1 MASPFAWACHRF
13 RSPYPNLD
21 VKLNHLWSFLM
32 RVKSKSRL
40 TRIIDAG
47 VIGSAIFLVAFVI
60 HKVDTVMIYDWH
72 WGFLWEYIL
81 RWDEEQQAY
90 APNLLLKGL
99 ATTFRLV
106 IWSMLLASMIGI
118 CMGIMRTSSRLLFR
132 TVSRLYVE
140 FIRNMPPVVFIFVF
154 FFFLSSQFVPL
165 LGIDEISVRAS
176 PQTIAILEVLIGPPE
191 LFANVISGVI
201 CLGLFEGAYI
211 TEIIRAGIQSINKG
225 QTEAGQSI
233 GLTRFQTL
241 RWVVFPQAVQRVIP
255 PLAGQFITLIKDTSI
270 VSLISIQELTFLAQE
285 VAYSTQYV
293 FEIWLFVAGVYFC
306 ICYSLA
312 LFCGRLERRAQ
323 RIY

>member
-1 MASPFAWACHRF
+1 MAAR
-13 RSPYPNLD
+13 
-21 VKLNHLWSFLM
+21 KKT
-32 RVKSKSRL
+32 KSGV
-40 TRIIDAG
+40 TRAVDTI
-47 VIGSAIFLVAFVI
+47 VIASAIFLVAYI
-60 HKVDTVMIYDWH
+60 IYKVDTVMIYEWH

-106 IWSMLLASMIGI
+106 IWSMLLASIIGI
-118 CMGIMRTSSRLLFR
+118 VMGIMRTSSRVFFR

-165 LGIDEISVRAS
+165 LGIDELSVNAS
-176 PQTIAILEVLIGPPE
+176 PETIALLEILLGPPE
-191 LFANVISGVI
+191 LFANVISGI
-201 CLGLFEGAYI
+201 LCLALFEGAYI
-211 TEIIRAGIQSINKG
+211 TEIIRAGIQSIDKG

-241 RWVVFPQAVQRVIP
+241 RWVIFPQAVQKVIP
-255 PLAGQFITLIKDTSI
+255 PLTGQFITLIKDSSI

-312 LFCGRLERRAQ
+312 LFFAKLEKRSQ
-323 RIY
+323 RIYQG

>member
-1 MASPFAWACHRF
+1 MTAKKKTKSGVTRAVDTIVIASAA
-13 RSPYPNLD
+13 
-21 VKLNHLWSFLM
+21 
-32 RVKSKSRL
+32 
-40 TRIIDAG
+40 
-47 VIGSAIFLVAFVI
+47 FLVAYI
-60 HKVDTVMIYDWH
+60 IYKVDTVMIYNWH

-106 IWSMLLASMIGI
+106 IWSMLLASIIGI
-118 CMGIMRTSSRLLFR
+118 VMGIMRTSSRIFFR

-154 FFFLSSQFVPL
+154 FFFISSQFVPL
-165 LGIDEISVRAS
+165 LGIDELSVNAS
-176 PQTIAILEVLIGPPE
+176 PETIALLEILLGPPE
-191 LFANVISGVI
+191 LFANVISGI
-201 CLGLFEGAYI
+201 LCLALFEGAYI
-211 TEIIRAGIQSINKG
+211 TEIIRAGIQSIDKG

-241 RWVVFPQAVQRVIP
+241 RWVIFPQAVQKVIP
-255 PLAGQFITLIKDTSI
+255 PLTGQFITLIKDSSI

-312 LFCGRLERRAQ
+312 LLFAKLEKRSQ
-323 RIY
+323 RIYQG

>member
-1 MASPFAWACHRF
+1 MTAKKKTKSGVTRAVDTIVIASA
-13 RSPYPNLD
+13 
-21 VKLNHLWSFLM
+21 V
-32 RVKSKSRL
+32 
-40 TRIIDAG
+40 
-47 VIGSAIFLVAFVI
+47 FLVAYI
-60 HKVDTVMIYDWH
+60 IYKVDTVMIYNWH

-106 IWSMLLASMIGI
+106 IWSMLLASIIGI
-118 CMGIMRTSSRLLFR
+118 VMGIMRTSSRIFFR

-154 FFFLSSQFVPL
+154 FFFISSQFVPL
-165 LGIDEISVRAS
+165 LGIDELFVNAS
-176 PQTIAILEVLIGPPE
+176 PETIALLEILLGPPE
-191 LFANVISGVI
+191 LFANVISGI
-201 CLGLFEGAYI
+201 LCLALFEGAYI
-211 TEIIRAGIQSINKG
+211 TEIIRAGIQAIDKG

-241 RWVVFPQAVQRVIP
+241 RWVIFPQAVQKVIP
-255 PLAGQFITLIKDTSI
+255 PLTGQFITLIKDSSI

-312 LFCGRLERRAQ
+312 LLFAKLEKRSQ
-323 RIY
+323 RIYQG

>member
-1 MASPFAWACHRF
+1 MAAR
-13 RSPYPNLD
+13 
-21 VKLNHLWSFLM
+21 KKT
-32 RVKSKSRL
+32 KSGV
-40 TRIIDAG
+40 TRAVDTI
-47 VIGSAIFLVAFVI
+47 VIASAIFLVAYII
-60 HKVDTVMIYDWH
+60 HKVDTVMIYEWH

-106 IWSMLLASMIGI
+106 IWSMLLASIIGI
-118 CMGIMRTSSRLLFR
+118 VMGIMRTSSRVFFR

-165 LGIDEISVRAS
+165 LGIDELSVNAS
-176 PQTIAILEVLIGPPE
+176 PETIALLEILLGPPE
-191 LFANVISGVI
+191 LFANVISGI
-201 CLGLFEGAYI
+201 LCLALFEGAYI
-211 TEIIRAGIQSINKG
+211 TEIIRAGIQAIDKG

-241 RWVVFPQAVQRVIP
+241 RWVVFPQAVQKVIP
-255 PLAGQFITLIKDTSI
+255 PLTGQFITLIKDSSI

-293 FEIWLFVAGVYFC
+293 FEIWLFVAAVYFC

-312 LFCGRLERRAQ
+312 LLFGKLEKRSQ
-323 RIY
+323 RIYQG

>member
-1 MASPFAWACHRF
+1 MTAKKKTKSGVTRAVDTIVIASA
-13 RSPYPNLD
+13 
-21 VKLNHLWSFLM
+21 V
-32 RVKSKSRL
+32 
-40 TRIIDAG
+40 
-47 VIGSAIFLVAFVI
+47 FLVAYI
-60 HKVDTVMIYDWH
+60 IYKVDTVMIYNWH

-106 IWSMLLASMIGI
+106 IWSMLLASLIGI
-118 CMGIMRTSSRLLFR
+118 VMGIMRTSSRIFFR

-154 FFFLSSQFVPL
+154 FFFISSQFVPL
-165 LGIDEISVRAS
+165 LGIDELSVNAS
-176 PQTIAILEVLIGPPE
+176 PETIALLQILLGPPE
-191 LFANVISGVI
+191 LFANVISGII
-201 CLGLFEGAYI
+201 CLALFEGAYI
-211 TEIIRAGIQSINKG
+211 TEIIRAGIQSIDKG

-241 RWVVFPQAVQRVIP
+241 RCVIFPQAVQKVIP
-255 PLAGQFITLIKDTSI
+255 PLTGQFITLIKDSSI

-312 LFCGRLERRAQ
+312 LLFAKLEKRSQ
-323 RIY
+323 RIYQG

>member
-1 MASPFAWACHRF
+1 MTAKKKTKSGVTRAVDTIVIASAA
-13 RSPYPNLD
+13 
-21 VKLNHLWSFLM
+21 
-32 RVKSKSRL
+32 
-40 TRIIDAG
+40 
-47 VIGSAIFLVAFVI
+47 FLVAYI
-60 HKVDTVMIYDWH
+60 IYKVDTVMIYNWH

-106 IWSMLLASMIGI
+106 IWSMLLASIIGI
-118 CMGIMRTSSRLLFR
+118 VMGIMRTSSRIFFR

-154 FFFLSSQFVPL
+154 FFFISSQFVPL
-165 LGIDEISVRAS
+165 LGIDELSVNAS
-176 PQTIAILEVLIGPPE
+176 PETIALLEILLGPPE
-191 LFANVISGVI
+191 LFANVISGI
-201 CLGLFEGAYI
+201 LCLALFEGAYI
-211 TEIIRAGIQSINKG
+211 TEIIRAGIQSIDKG

-241 RWVVFPQAVQRVIP
+241 RWVIFPQAVQKVIP
-255 PLAGQFITLIKDTSI
+255 PLTGQFITLIKDSSI

-312 LFCGRLERRAQ
+312 LLFAKLEKRSH
-323 RIY
+323 RIYQA

>member
-1 MASPFAWACHRF
+1 MTAKKKTKSGVTRAVDTIVIASA
-13 RSPYPNLD
+13 
-21 VKLNHLWSFLM
+21 V
-32 RVKSKSRL
+32 
-40 TRIIDAG
+40 
-47 VIGSAIFLVAFVI
+47 FLVAYI
-60 HKVDTVMIYDWH
+60 IYKVDTVMIYNWH

-106 IWSMLLASMIGI
+106 IWSMLLASIIGI
-118 CMGIMRTSSRLLFR
+118 VMGIMRTSSRVFFR

-165 LGIDEISVRAS
+165 LGIDELSVNAS
-176 PQTIAILEVLIGPPE
+176 PETIALLEILLGPPE
-191 LFANVISGVI
+191 LFANVISGI
-201 CLGLFEGAYI
+201 LCLALFEGAYI
-211 TEIIRAGIQSINKG
+211 TEIIRAGIQAIDKG

-241 RWVVFPQAVQRVIP
+241 RWVIFPQAVQKVIP
-255 PLAGQFITLIKDTSI
+255 PLTGQFITLIKDSSI

-312 LFCGRLERRAQ
+312 LLFAKLEKRSQ
-323 RIY
+323 RIYQG

>member
-1 MASPFAWACHRF
+1 MTAKKKTKSGVTRAVDTIVIASAA
-13 RSPYPNLD
+13 
-21 VKLNHLWSFLM
+21 
-32 RVKSKSRL
+32 
-40 TRIIDAG
+40 
-47 VIGSAIFLVAFVI
+47 FLVAYI
-60 HKVDTVMIYDWH
+60 IYKVDTVMIYEWH

-106 IWSMLLASMIGI
+106 IWSMLLASIIGI
-118 CMGIMRTSSRLLFR
+118 VMGIMRTSSRIFFR

-154 FFFLSSQFVPL
+154 FFFISSQFVPL
-165 LGIDEISVRAS
+165 LGIDELSVNAS
-176 PQTIAILEVLIGPPE
+176 PETIALLEILLGPPE
-191 LFANVISGVI
+191 LFANVISGI
-201 CLGLFEGAYI
+201 LCLALFEGAYI
-211 TEIIRAGIQSINKG
+211 TEIIRAGIQAIDKG

-241 RWVVFPQAVQRVIP
+241 RWVIFPQAVQKVIP
-255 PLAGQFITLIKDTSI
+255 PLTGQFITLIKDSSI

-312 LFCGRLERRAQ
+312 LLFAKLEKRSQ
-323 RIY
+323 RIYQG

>member
-1 MASPFAWACHRF
+1 MTAKKKTKSGVTLAVDTIVIASAA
-13 RSPYPNLD
+13 
-21 VKLNHLWSFLM
+21 
-32 RVKSKSRL
+32 
-40 TRIIDAG
+40 
-47 VIGSAIFLVAFVI
+47 FLVAYI
-60 HKVDTVMIYDWH
+60 IYKVDTVMIYNWH

-106 IWSMLLASMIGI
+106 IWSMLLASIIGI
-118 CMGIMRTSSRLLFR
+118 VMGIMRTSSRIFFR

-154 FFFLSSQFVPL
+154 FFFISSQFVPL
-165 LGIDEISVRAS
+165 LGIDELSVNAS
-176 PQTIAILEVLIGPPE
+176 PETIALLEILLGPPE
-191 LFANVISGVI
+191 LFANVISGI
-201 CLGLFEGAYI
+201 LCLALFEGAYI
-211 TEIIRAGIQSINKG
+211 TEIIRAGIQSIDKG

-241 RWVVFPQAVQRVIP
+241 RWVIFPQAVQKVIP
-255 PLAGQFITLIKDTSI
+255 PLTGQFITLIKDSSI

-312 LFCGRLERRAQ
+312 LLFAKLEKRSQ
-323 RIY
+323 RIYQG

>member
-1 MASPFAWACHRF
+1 MAAR
-13 RSPYPNLD
+13 
-21 VKLNHLWSFLM
+21 KKT
-32 RVKSKSRL
+32 KSGV
-40 TRIIDAG
+40 TRAVDTI
-47 VIGSAIFLVAFVI
+47 VIASAIFLVAYI
-60 HKVDTVMIYDWH
+60 IYKVDTVMIYDWH

-106 IWSMLLASMIGI
+106 IWSMLLASIIGI
-118 CMGIMRTSSRLLFR
+118 VMGIMRTSSRVFFR

-165 LGIDEISVRAS
+165 LGIDELSVNAS
-176 PQTIAILEVLIGPPE
+176 PETIALLEILLGPPE
-191 LFANVISGVI
+191 LFANVISGI
-201 CLGLFEGAYI
+201 LCLALFEGAYI
-211 TEIIRAGIQSINKG
+211 TEIIRAGIQSIDKG

-241 RWVVFPQAVQRVIP
+241 RWVIFPQAVQKVIP
-255 PLAGQFITLIKDTSI
+255 PLTGQFITLIKDSSI

-312 LFCGRLERRAQ
+312 LLFAKLEKRSQ
-323 RIY
+323 RIYQG

>member
-1 MASPFAWACHRF
+1 MTAKKKAKSGVTRAVDTIVIASA
-13 RSPYPNLD
+13 
-21 VKLNHLWSFLM
+21 V
-32 RVKSKSRL
+32 
-40 TRIIDAG
+40 
-47 VIGSAIFLVAFVI
+47 FLVAYI
-60 HKVDTVMIYDWH
+60 IYKVDTVMIYNWH

-106 IWSMLLASMIGI
+106 IWSMLLASIIGI
-118 CMGIMRTSSRLLFR
+118 VMGIMRTSSRIFFR

-154 FFFLSSQFVPL
+154 FFFISSQFVPL
-165 LGIDEISVRAS
+165 LGIDELSVNAS
-176 PQTIAILEVLIGPPE
+176 PETIALLEILLGPPE
-191 LFANVISGVI
+191 LFANVISGI
-201 CLGLFEGAYI
+201 LCLALFEGAYI
-211 TEIIRAGIQSINKG
+211 TEIIRAGIQAIDKG

-241 RWVVFPQAVQRVIP
+241 RWVIFPQAVQKVIP
-255 PLAGQFITLIKDTSI
+255 PLTGQFITLIKDSSI

-312 LFCGRLERRAQ
+312 LLFAKLEKRSQ
-323 RIY
+323 RIYQG

>member
-1 MASPFAWACHRF
+1 MTTKKKTKSGVTRAVDTIVIASA
-13 RSPYPNLD
+13 
-21 VKLNHLWSFLM
+21 V
-32 RVKSKSRL
+32 
-40 TRIIDAG
+40 
-47 VIGSAIFLVAFVI
+47 FLVAYI
-60 HKVDTVMIYDWH
+60 IYKVDTVMIYNWH

-106 IWSMLLASMIGI
+106 IWSMLLASIIGI
-118 CMGIMRTSSRLLFR
+118 VMGIMRTSSRVFFR

-165 LGIDEISVRAS
+165 LGIDELSVNAS
-176 PQTIAILEVLIGPPE
+176 PETIALLEILLGPPE
-191 LFANVISGVI
+191 LFANVISGII
-201 CLGLFEGAYI
+201 CLALFEGAYI
-211 TEIIRAGIQSINKG
+211 TEIIRAGIQSIDKG

-241 RWVVFPQAVQRVIP
+241 RWVIFPQAVQKVIP
-255 PLAGQFITLIKDTSI
+255 PLTGQFITLIKDSSI

-312 LFCGRLERRAQ
+312 LLFAKLEKRSQ
-323 RIY
+323 RIYQG

>member
-1 MASPFAWACHRF
+1 MTAKKKTKSGVTRAVDTIVIASAA
-13 RSPYPNLD
+13 
-21 VKLNHLWSFLM
+21 
-32 RVKSKSRL
+32 
-40 TRIIDAG
+40 
-47 VIGSAIFLVAFVI
+47 FLVAYI
-60 HKVDTVMIYDWH
+60 IYKVDTVMIYNWH

-106 IWSMLLASMIGI
+106 IWSMLLASIIGI
-118 CMGIMRTSSRLLFR
+118 VMGIMRTSSRIFFR

-140 FIRNMPPVVFIFVF
+140 FLRNMPPVVFIFVF
-154 FFFLSSQFVPL
+154 FFFISSQFVPL
-165 LGIDEISVRAS
+165 LGIDELSVNAS
-176 PQTIAILEVLIGPPE
+176 PETIALLEILLGPPE
-191 LFANVISGVI
+191 LFANVISGI
-201 CLGLFEGAYI
+201 LCLALFEGAYI
-211 TEIIRAGIQSINKG
+211 TEIIRAGIQSIDKG

-241 RWVVFPQAVQRVIP
+241 RWVIFPQAVQKVIP
-255 PLAGQFITLIKDTSI
+255 PLTGQFITLIKDSSI

-312 LFCGRLERRAQ
+312 LLFAKLEKRSQ
-323 RIY
+323 RIYQG

>member
-1 MASPFAWACHRF
+1 MAAR
-13 RSPYPNLD
+13 
-21 VKLNHLWSFLM
+21 KKT
-32 RVKSKSRL
+32 KSGV
-40 TRIIDAG
+40 TRAVDTI
-47 VIGSAIFLVAFVI
+47 VIASAIFLVAYI
-60 HKVDTVMIYDWH
+60 IYKVDTVMIYEWH

-106 IWSMLLASMIGI
+106 IWSMLLASIIGVV
-118 CMGIMRTSSRLLFR
+118 MGIMRTSSRIFFR

-154 FFFLSSQFVPL
+154 FFFISSQFVPL
-165 LGIDEISVRAS
+165 LGIDELSVNAS
-176 PQTIAILEVLIGPPE
+176 PETIALLEILLGPPE
-191 LFANVISGVI
+191 LFANVISGII
-201 CLGLFEGAYI
+201 CLALFEGAYI
-211 TEIIRAGIQSINKG
+211 TEIIRAGIQSIDKG

-241 RWVVFPQAVQRVIP
+241 RCVIFPQAVQKVIR
-255 PLAGQFITLIKDTSI
+255 PLTGQFITLIKDSSI

-312 LFCGRLERRAQ
+312 LLFAKLEKRSQ
-323 RIY
+323 RIYQG

>member
-1 MASPFAWACHRF
+1 MAARKKP
-13 RSPYPNLD
+13 
-21 VKLNHLWSFLM
+21 
-32 RVKSKSRL
+32 KSGV
-40 TRIIDAG
+40 TRAVDTI
-47 VIGSAIFLVAFVI
+47 VIAIAIFLVAYI
-60 HKVDTVMIYDWH
+60 IYKVDTVMIYEWH

-106 IWSMLLASMIGI
+106 IWSMLLASLIGI
-118 CMGIMRTSSRLLFR
+118 VMGIMRTSSRIFFR

-140 FIRNMPPVVFIFVF
+140 FIRNMPPAVFIFVF
-154 FFFLSSQFVPL
+154 FFFISSQFVPL
-165 LGIDEISVRAS
+165 LGIEELSVNES
-176 PQTIAILEVLIGPPE
+176 PETIALLEILLGPPE
-191 LFANVISGVI
+191 LFANVISGI
-201 CLGLFEGAYI
+201 LCLALFEGAYI
-211 TEIIRAGIQSINKG
+211 TEIIRAGIQSIDKG

-241 RWVVFPQAVQRVIP
+241 RWVIFPQAVQKVIP
-255 PLAGQFITLIKDTSI
+255 PLTGQFITLIKDSSI

-312 LFCGRLERRAQ
+312 LLFAKLEKRSQ
-323 RIY
+323 RIYQG

>member
-1 MASPFAWACHRF
+1 MTAKKKTKSGVTRAVDTIVIASA
-13 RSPYPNLD
+13 
-21 VKLNHLWSFLM
+21 V
-32 RVKSKSRL
+32 
-40 TRIIDAG
+40 
-47 VIGSAIFLVAFVI
+47 FLVAYI
-60 HKVDTVMIYDWH
+60 IYKVDTVMIYNWH

-106 IWSMLLASMIGI
+106 IWSMLLASIIGI
-118 CMGIMRTSSRLLFR
+118 VMGIMRTSSRVFFR

-165 LGIDEISVRAS
+165 LGIDELSVNAS
-176 PQTIAILEVLIGPPE
+176 PETIALLEILLGPPE
-191 LFANVISGVI
+191 LFANVISGI
-201 CLGLFEGAYI
+201 LCLALFEGAYI
-211 TEIIRAGIQSINKG
+211 TEIIRAGIQSIDKG

-241 RWVVFPQAVQRVIP
+241 RWVIFPQAVQKVIP
-255 PLAGQFITLIKDTSI
+255 PLTGQFITLIKDSSI

-312 LFCGRLERRAQ
+312 LLFAKLEKRSH
-323 RIY
+323 RIYQG

>member
-1 MASPFAWACHRF
+1 MTAKKKTKSGVTRAVDTIVIASA
-13 RSPYPNLD
+13 
-21 VKLNHLWSFLM
+21 V
-32 RVKSKSRL
+32 
-40 TRIIDAG
+40 
-47 VIGSAIFLVAFVI
+47 FLVAYI
-60 HKVDTVMIYDWH
+60 IYKVDTVMIYNWH

-106 IWSMLLASMIGI
+106 IWSMLLASLIGI
-118 CMGIMRTSSRLLFR
+118 VMGIMRTSSRIFFR

-154 FFFLSSQFVPL
+154 FFFISSQFVPL
-165 LGIDEISVRAS
+165 LGIDELSVNAS
-176 PQTIAILEVLIGPPE
+176 PETIALLKILLGPPE
-191 LFANVISGVI
+191 LFANVISGII
-201 CLGLFEGAYI
+201 CLALFEGAYI
-211 TEIIRAGIQSINKG
+211 TEIIRAGIQSIDKG

-241 RWVVFPQAVQRVIP
+241 RCVIFPQAVQKVIP
-255 PLAGQFITLIKDTSI
+255 PLTGQFITLIKDSSI

-312 LFCGRLERRAQ
+312 LLFAKLEKRSQ
-323 RIY
+323 RIYQG

>member
-1 MASPFAWACHRF
+1 MTAKKKTKSGVTRAVDTIVIASA
-13 RSPYPNLD
+13 
-21 VKLNHLWSFLM
+21 V
-32 RVKSKSRL
+32 
-40 TRIIDAG
+40 
-47 VIGSAIFLVAFVI
+47 FLVAYI
-60 HKVDTVMIYDWH
+60 IYKVDTVMIYNWH

-106 IWSMLLASMIGI
+106 IWSMLLASIIGI
-118 CMGIMRTSSRLLFR
+118 VMGIMRTSTRIFFR

-154 FFFLSSQFVPL
+154 FFFISSQFVPL
-165 LGIDEISVRAS
+165 LGIDELSVNAS
-176 PQTIAILEVLIGPPE
+176 PETIALLEILLGPPE
-191 LFANVISGVI
+191 LFANVISGI
-201 CLGLFEGAYI
+201 LCLALFEGAYI
-211 TEIIRAGIQSINKG
+211 TEIIRAGIQAIDKG

-241 RWVVFPQAVQRVIP
+241 RWVIFPQAVQKVIP
-255 PLAGQFITLIKDTSI
+255 PLTGQFITLIKDSSI

-312 LFCGRLERRAQ
+312 LLFAKLEKRSQ
-323 RIY
+323 RIYQG

>member
-1 MASPFAWACHRF
+1 MTAKKKTKSGVTRAVDTIVIASAA
-13 RSPYPNLD
+13 
-21 VKLNHLWSFLM
+21 
-32 RVKSKSRL
+32 
-40 TRIIDAG
+40 
-47 VIGSAIFLVAFVI
+47 FLVAYI
-60 HKVDTVMIYDWH
+60 IYKVDTVMIYNWH

-106 IWSMLLASMIGI
+106 IWSMLLASIIGI
-118 CMGIMRTSSRLLFR
+118 VMGIMRTSSRIFFR

-154 FFFLSSQFVPL
+154 FFFISSQFVPL
-165 LGIDEISVRAS
+165 LGIDELSVNAS
-176 PQTIAILEVLIGPPE
+176 PETIALLEILLGPPE
-191 LFANVISGVI
+191 LFANVLSGI
-201 CLGLFEGAYI
+201 LCLALFEGAYI
-211 TEIIRAGIQSINKG
+211 TEIIRAGIQAIDKG

-241 RWVVFPQAVQRVIP
+241 RWVIFPQAVQKVIP
-255 PLAGQFITLIKDTSI
+255 PLTGQFITLIKDSSI

-312 LFCGRLERRAQ
+312 LLFAKLEKRSQ
-323 RIY
+323 RIYQG

>member
-1 MASPFAWACHRF
+1 MTAKKKTKSGVTRAVDTIVIASA
-13 RSPYPNLD
+13 
-21 VKLNHLWSFLM
+21 V
-32 RVKSKSRL
+32 
-40 TRIIDAG
+40 
-47 VIGSAIFLVAFVI
+47 FLVAYI
-60 HKVDTVMIYDWH
+60 IYKVDTVMIYDWH

-106 IWSMLLASMIGI
+106 IWSMLLASIIGI
-118 CMGIMRTSSRLLFR
+118 VMGIMRTSSRIFFR

-154 FFFLSSQFVPL
+154 FFFISSQFVPL
-165 LGIDEISVRAS
+165 LGIDELSVNAS
-176 PQTIAILEVLIGPPE
+176 PETIALLEILLGPPE
-191 LFANVISGVI
+191 LFANVISGI
-201 CLGLFEGAYI
+201 LCLALFEGAYI
-211 TEIIRAGIQSINKG
+211 TEIIRAGIQAIDKG

-241 RWVVFPQAVQRVIP
+241 RWVVFPQAVQKVIP
-255 PLAGQFITLIKDTSI
+255 PLTGQFITLIKDSSI

-293 FEIWLFVAGVYFC
+293 FEIWLFVAAVYFC

-312 LFCGRLERRAQ
+312 LLFGKLEKRSQ
-323 RIY
+323 RIYQG

>member
-1 MASPFAWACHRF
+1 MTAKKKTKSGVTLAVDTIVIASAA
-13 RSPYPNLD
+13 
-21 VKLNHLWSFLM
+21 
-32 RVKSKSRL
+32 
-40 TRIIDAG
+40 
-47 VIGSAIFLVAFVI
+47 FLVAYI
-60 HKVDTVMIYDWH
+60 IYKVDTVMIYNWH

-106 IWSMLLASMIGI
+106 IWSMLLASIIGI
-118 CMGIMRTSSRLLFR
+118 VMGIMRTSSRIFFR

-154 FFFLSSQFVPL
+154 FFFISSQFVPL
-165 LGIDEISVRAS
+165 LGIDELSVNAS
-176 PQTIAILEVLIGPPE
+176 PETIALLEILLGPPE
-191 LFANVISGVI
+191 LFANVISGI
-201 CLGLFEGAYI
+201 LCLALFEGAYI
-211 TEIIRAGIQSINKG
+211 TEIIRAGIQAIDKG

-241 RWVVFPQAVQRVIP
+241 RWVIFPQAVQKVIP
-255 PLAGQFITLIKDTSI
+255 PLTGQFITLIKDSSI

-312 LFCGRLERRAQ
+312 LLFAKLEKRSQ
-323 RIY
+323 RIYQG

>member
-1 MASPFAWACHRF
+1 MAAR
-13 RSPYPNLD
+13 
-21 VKLNHLWSFLM
+21 KKT
-32 RVKSKSRL
+32 KSGV
-40 TRIIDAG
+40 TRAVDTI
-47 VIGSAIFLVAFVI
+47 VIASAIFLVAYI
-60 HKVDTVMIYDWH
+60 IYKVDTVMIYEWH

-106 IWSMLLASMIGI
+106 IWSMLLASIIGI
-118 CMGIMRTSSRLLFR
+118 VMGIMRTSSRVFFR

-154 FFFLSSQFVPL
+154 FFFISSQFVPL
-165 LGIDEISVRAS
+165 LGIDELSVNAS
-176 PQTIAILEVLIGPPE
+176 PDTIALLEILLGPPE
-191 LFANVISGVI
+191 LFANVISGI
-201 CLGLFEGAYI
+201 LCLALFEGAYI
-211 TEIIRAGIQSINKG
+211 TEIIRAGIQSIDKG

-241 RWVVFPQAVQRVIP
+241 RWVIFPQAVQKVIP
-255 PLAGQFITLIKDTSI
+255 PLTGQFITLIKDSSI

-312 LFCGRLERRAQ
+312 LLFAKLEKRSQ
-323 RIY
+323 RIYQG

>member
-1 MASPFAWACHRF
+1 MTARKKP
-13 RSPYPNLD
+13 
-21 VKLNHLWSFLM
+21 
-32 RVKSKSRL
+32 KSGV
-40 TRIIDAG
+40 TRAVDTI
-47 VIGSAIFLVAFVI
+47 VIASAIFLVGYVI
-60 HKVDTVMIYDWH
+60 YKVDTVMIYNWH

-106 IWSMLLASMIGI
+106 IWSMLLASIIGI
-118 CMGIMRTSSRLLFR
+118 VMGIMRTSSRIFFR

-165 LGIDEISVRAS
+165 LGIDELSVNAS
-176 PQTIAILEVLIGPPE
+176 PKTIALLEILLGPPE
-191 LFANVISGVI
+191 LFANVISGI
-201 CLGLFEGAYI
+201 LCLALFEGAYI
-211 TEIIRAGIQSINKG
+211 TEIIRAGIQSIDKG

-241 RWVVFPQAVQRVIP
+241 RWVIFPQAVQKVIP
-255 PLAGQFITLIKDTSI
+255 PLTGQFITLIKDSSI

-293 FEIWLFVAGVYFC
+293 FEIWLFVAAVYFC

-312 LFCGRLERRAQ
+312 LLFGKLEKRSQ
-323 RIY
+323 RIYQG

>member
-1 MASPFAWACHRF
+1 MTAKKKTKSGVTRAVDTIVIASA
-13 RSPYPNLD
+13 
-21 VKLNHLWSFLM
+21 V
-32 RVKSKSRL
+32 
-40 TRIIDAG
+40 
-47 VIGSAIFLVAFVI
+47 FLVAYI
-60 HKVDTVMIYDWH
+60 IYKVDTVMIYNWH

-106 IWSMLLASMIGI
+106 IWSMLLASIIGI
-118 CMGIMRTSSRLLFR
+118 VMGIMRTSSRIFFR

-154 FFFLSSQFVPL
+154 FFFISSQFVPL
-165 LGIDEISVRAS
+165 LGIDELSVNAS
-176 PQTIAILEVLIGPPE
+176 PETIALLEILLGPPE
-191 LFANVISGVI
+191 LFANVISGI
-201 CLGLFEGAYI
+201 LCLALFEGAYI
-211 TEIIRAGIQSINKG
+211 TEIIRAGIQSIDKG

-241 RWVVFPQAVQRVIP
+241 RWVIFPQAVQKVIP
-255 PLAGQFITLIKDTSI
+255 PLTGQFITLIKDSSI

-312 LFCGRLERRAQ
+312 LLFAKLEKRSQ
-323 RIY
+323 RIYQG

>member
-1 MASPFAWACHRF
+1 MTTKKKTKSGVTRAVDTIVIASA
-13 RSPYPNLD
+13 
-21 VKLNHLWSFLM
+21 V
-32 RVKSKSRL
+32 
-40 TRIIDAG
+40 
-47 VIGSAIFLVAFVI
+47 FLVAYI
-60 HKVDTVMIYDWH
+60 IYKVDTVMIYNWH

-106 IWSMLLASMIGI
+106 IWSMLLASLIGI
-118 CMGIMRTSSRLLFR
+118 VMGIMRTSSRIFFR

-154 FFFLSSQFVPL
+154 FFFISSQFVPL
-165 LGIDEISVRAS
+165 LGIDELSVNAS
-176 PQTIAILEVLIGPPE
+176 PETIALLEILLGPPE
-191 LFANVISGVI
+191 LFANVISGII
-201 CLGLFEGAYI
+201 CLALFEGAYI
-211 TEIIRAGIQSINKG
+211 TEIIRAGIQSIDKG

-233 GLTRFQTL
+233 GLTRFQNL
-241 RWVVFPQAVQRVIP
+241 RCVIFPQAVQKVIP
-255 PLAGQFITLIKDTSI
+255 PLTGQFITLIKDSSI

-312 LFCGRLERRAQ
+312 LLFAKLEKRSQ
-323 RIY
+323 RIYQG

>member
-1 MASPFAWACHRF
+1 MAAR
-13 RSPYPNLD
+13 
-21 VKLNHLWSFLM
+21 KKT
-32 RVKSKSRL
+32 KSGV
-40 TRIIDAG
+40 TRAVDTI
-47 VIGSAIFLVAFVI
+47 VIASAIFLVAYI
-60 HKVDTVMIYDWH
+60 IYKVDTVMIYEWH

-106 IWSMLLASMIGI
+106 IWSMLLASIIGI
-118 CMGIMRTSSRLLFR
+118 VMGIMRTSSRVFFR

-154 FFFLSSQFVPL
+154 LFFISYQLVPL
-165 LGIDEISVRAS
+165 LGIDELSVNAS
-176 PQTIAILEVLIGPPE
+176 PETIALLEILLGPPE
-191 LFANVISGVI
+191 LFANVISGI
-201 CLGLFEGAYI
+201 LCLALFEGAYI
-211 TEIIRAGIQSINKG
+211 TEIIRAGIQSIDKG

-241 RWVVFPQAVQRVIP
+241 RWVIFPQAVQKVIP
-255 PLAGQFITLIKDTSI
+255 PLTGQFITLIKDSSI

-312 LFCGRLERRAQ
+312 LLFAKLEKHSQ
-323 RIY
+323 RIYQG

>member
-1 MASPFAWACHRF
+1 MTAKKKTKSGVTRAVDTIVIASA
-13 RSPYPNLD
+13 
-21 VKLNHLWSFLM
+21 V
-32 RVKSKSRL
+32 
-40 TRIIDAG
+40 
-47 VIGSAIFLVAFVI
+47 FLVAYI
-60 HKVDTVMIYDWH
+60 IYKVDTVMIYNWH

-81 RWDEEQQAY
+81 RWDEEQQAF

-106 IWSMLLASMIGI
+106 IWSMLLASLIGI
-118 CMGIMRTSSRLLFR
+118 VMGIMRTSSRIFFR

-154 FFFLSSQFVPL
+154 FFFISSQFVPL
-165 LGIDEISVRAS
+165 LGIDELSVNAS
-176 PQTIAILEVLIGPPE
+176 PETIALLEILLGPPE
-191 LFANVISGVI
+191 LFANVISGII
-201 CLGLFEGAYI
+201 CLALFEGAYI
-211 TEIIRAGIQSINKG
+211 TEIIRAGIQSIDKG

-233 GLTRFQTL
+233 GLTRFQNL
-241 RWVVFPQAVQRVIP
+241 RCVIFPQAVQKVIP
-255 PLAGQFITLIKDTSI
+255 PLTGQFITLIKDSSI

-312 LFCGRLERRAQ
+312 LLFAKLEKRSQ
-323 RIY
+323 RIYQG

>member
-1 MASPFAWACHRF
+1 MTAKKKTKSGVTRAVDTIVIASA
-13 RSPYPNLD
+13 
-21 VKLNHLWSFLM
+21 V
-32 RVKSKSRL
+32 
-40 TRIIDAG
+40 
-47 VIGSAIFLVAFVI
+47 FLVAYI
-60 HKVDTVMIYDWH
+60 IYKVDTVMIYNWH

-106 IWSMLLASMIGI
+106 IWSMLLASLIGI
-118 CMGIMRTSSRLLFR
+118 VMGIMRTSSRIFFR

-154 FFFLSSQFVPL
+154 FFFISSQFVPL
-165 LGIDEISVRAS
+165 LGIDELSVNAS
-176 PQTIAILEVLIGPPE
+176 PETIALLEILLGPPE
-191 LFANVISGVI
+191 LFANVISGII
-201 CLGLFEGAYI
+201 CLALFEGAYI
-211 TEIIRAGIQSINKG
+211 TEIIRAGIQSIDKG

-233 GLTRFQTL
+233 GLTRFQNL
-241 RWVVFPQAVQRVIP
+241 RCVIFPQAVQKVIP
-255 PLAGQFITLIKDTSI
+255 PLTGQFITLIKDSSI

-312 LFCGRLERRAQ
+312 LLFAKLEKRSQ
-323 RIY
+323 RIYQG